1 MSPRRCVSLAL
12 LLLLVLAVT
21 GCAGRT
27 AVESK
32 SVAPAFQVVENEMEA
47 PAAEAEADY
56 AGDRG
61 ATTSDSAVGGSAAY
75 QEGGADRMIIRT
87 VNMSLVVEDT
97 EKVLK
102 DLNALVKSYD
112 GYIANS
118 NTWHSGEQ
126 LMANVTLRVPAED
139 LDTVLE
145 AVHGMVI
152 KVDSESLSGQDVT
165 EEYTDLQA
173 RLRNLEATEKELQ
186 ALLTE
191 VRENRG
197 DAEEILTIYRE
208 LTAIR
213 GEIESMQGKAQYL
226 ERMTALAT
234 IQMDIRPKEA
244 PVQVASQQWSPLVT
258 LSEAARGLLKF
269 LTVLADIAIYLITFS
284 PVILVPVLVIWL
296 IARAVRKRR
305 NRHKTAMA

>member
-1 MSPRRCVSLAL
+1 MLKRRWLPLAL
-12 LLLLVLAVT
+12 ILLLVVAVA
-21 GCAGRT
+21 GCSPS
-27 AVESK
+27 VVQESK
-32 SVAPAFQVVENEMEA
+32 SVAPAQSMDYAVEA
-47 PAAEAEADY
+47 PAPEADF
-56 AGDRG
+56 GGERG
-61 ATTSDSAVGGSAAY
+61 TAATVAESAY
-75 QEGGADRMIIRT
+75 QEGAAERMIIRT

-102 DLNALVKSYD
+102 DLNALVKAHD

-118 NTWHSGEQ
+118 NSWHSNDQ
-126 LMANVTLRVPAED
+126 LYANVTLRVPAED

-145 AVHGMVI
+145 AVRGMVI
-152 KVDSESLSGQDVT
+152 AVDSESLSGQDVT

-197 DAEEILTIYRE
+197 DAEEILAIYRE
-208 LTAIR
+208 LTTIR
-213 GEIESMQGKAQYL
+213 GEIESMEGRAQYL

-244 PVQVASQQWSPLVT
+244 PVQVTSQRWSPLVT
-258 LSEAARGLLKF
+258 LSEALRGLLNF
-269 LTVLADIAIYLITFS
+269 LTVLADVGIYLLIFS
-284 PVILVPVLVIWL
+284 PIVLVPVLVIWL

-305 NRHKTAMA
+305 NRNKAAIA